1 MFEQVLGT
9 AARAATPVLESARA
23 VIAPPGRRALSSST
37 HTHFEVRGVHLAGA
51 EPAIEAL
58 ERRLTELEGVSS
70 AEVNAVLGRVSV
82 GHDPETAGRAELAGV
97 IAEVEREHGLDH
109 HRSPAGELHPGKPEP
124 VVREVG
130 AMALSAAGIGF
141 SAVTALL
148 PLPGFP
154 SGVSTAISLTE
165 SVPFLRSTVDRW
177 LGRSL
182 SDTVLETGSAV
193 SHSLARSP
201 LELFTGMT
209 QRFCTSREAISRQ
222 QAWQRWE
229 QKVADKPGVH
239 RASAL
244 ELEPRPV
251 RLPDGR
257 LEKVKNASGAVAMAG
272 SAATFALL
280 RSPQRAMATLSAGVP
295 KAGTAGR
302 EAFAA
307 QLATSLSSREALVFE
322 PEALRRLDRVDT
334 VVLDSAMLLTGHHR
348 VEDVVALHEH
358 VDPSQFFG
366 PASALVDPTDP
377 GARQRRGDWSVG
389 PVADFP
395 DLPGEVLR
403 SIGRE
408 ESVATTFLVLCHQ
421 EHPVALVRAVAE
433 MHPLAEAVVDAART
447 CGSVLVAGQN
457 TALDQRLDVDGRIAG
472 GDRFASSVRQLQS
485 DGHVVAVVSARAR
498 AALASADVGLG
509 VADHNGQ
516 VPWGAHVV
524 SRSLGDTYTFLSA
537 VDIARDVSK
546 NTAWLCLAGSGL
558 GLLFGWLGPA
568 FGAQGRASLPVQSAA
583 LFALGMGTWSG
594 MRAAARRAPAP
605 VERTPWHAL
614 PAETVMSMLAT
625 TEDGLSTSEAKRRT
639 APAETGDEQAGVLGA
654 TLRGLT
660 GPITPVLGGGAVVSA
675 GLGSVVD
682 ALLIMG
688 VMAGS
693 ALVDAVHQVGTQ
705 RELDQLLDA
714 GQLPV
719 RVRRDGQVQTVPADQ
734 LVAGD
739 AVELQAGDGVPA
751 DCRLVDGSGVEADE
765 SNLTGESQLVQKSE
779 QATTAA
785 QVADRTSMLY
795 QGTAIATG
803 TALAVVVATGSSTEI
818 GRTTRDSGAAE
829 AEPSG
834 VEQRLTTLTKQLLP
848 LSGGAGLGVF
858 LVDVLRG
865 APIVGAVTRA
875 VGLAVAAVPEGLP
888 FVATVAELAAARRL
902 SNQGV
907 LVRSPSTIEALGRV
921 DALCFDKTGTLTQG
935 RISLRMVSDGAGAA
949 EPEDLDPWQHWI
961 LETAVRAS
969 PHDDGEQPMAHPT
982 DQAVLDGGRAAGITD
997 HPGQSALLGELLF
1010 EPSRGYHA
1018 ALWDTA
1024 EGPRVSVKG
1033 APEVVLDACS
1043 RWRRREGATPVDA
1056 RTRARLREEVERL
1069 ALGGY
1074 RVLAVAERADTDHE
1088 LTESDVDDLDFLGL
1102 LALADPVHPT
1112 AAEAV
1117 GRLQRAGVELMM
1129 ITGDHPSTAEAIA
1142 AELDML
1148 DGRRVITGAELDSLD
1163 DAELA
1168 ADLPKIA
1175 VFARVSPAQKA
1186 RIVRCLRDAGRVV
1199 AMTGDGANDVPAI
1212 RLAHVG
1218 LALGSHAT
1226 SAARETADLVITD
1239 DRIETITAAIV
1250 EGRGMWA
1257 SVHDA
1262 LSILLG
1268 GNLGEIAY
1276 ALGSGLLSP
1285 SAALNARQLLVVN
1298 LFTDVLPALAIAVRP
1313 PPDATPERLLSE
1325 GPEASLGKALT
1336 RDVYLRAG
1344 ATAGGAGL
1352 AWLLARPVSTPS
1364 QARTAGLVAL
1374 VCTQL
1379 GQTAAMRGRTPA
1391 VLAACAGSVAALAVF
1406 VQVPGLS
1413 HFFGSSPL
1421 LPHQW
1426 GLALGSAAVTTA
1438 AVVGWQAL
1446 PFGQPALPAGEQHP
1460 QLPGRQV
1467 VDGEVETPAEDSAA
1481 DAAEKPQGS
1490 GASANGNGLRPAST
1504 ATSGQAPRVEIPRTP
1519 WPVE

>member
-1 MFEQVLGT
+1 MLQQVLGA
-9 AARAATPVLESARA
+9 AARTATPVVESARA
-23 VIAPPGRRALSSST
+23 VIAPPGRRSASSST
-37 HTHFEVRGVHLAGA
+37 HAHLEVRGVHLPGA
-51 EPAIEAL
+51 EQAAEAL
-58 ERRLTELEGVSS
+58 ERRLTELPGVDS
-70 AEVNAVLGRVSV
+70 AEVNAVLGRVAIAR
-82 GHDPETAGRAELAGV
+82 DPEAVGREALARV
-97 IAEVEREHGLDH
+97 VVEVEREFGLD
-109 HRSPAGELHPGKPEP
+109 RTSPASELHPGNAEP

-130 AMALSAAGIGF
+130 ALALSAAGIGF
-141 SAVTALL
+141 SAVTALV
-148 PLPGFP
+148 PLRGFP
-154 SGVSTAISLTE
+154 SGVSTVISLTE
-165 SVPFLRSTVDRW
+165 SVPFLRSTVDKW

-182 SDTVLETGSAV
+182 SDAVLETGSAV

-201 LELFTGMT
+201 LELFTGGC
-209 QRFCTSREAISRQ
+209 QRFCTSREAIARQ

-229 QKVADKPGVH
+229 REVAGTPGAH
-239 RASAL
+239 RAPAL
-244 ELEPRPV
+244 EVAERPAP
-251 RLPDGR
+251 LPDGR
-257 LEKVKNASGAVAMAG
+257 LEKVKNASGAVAVAS

-280 RSPQRAMATLSAGVP
+280 RSPQRALATLTAGVP
-295 KAGTAGR
+295 KAGGAGR
-302 EAFAA
+302 ESFAA
-307 QLATSLSSREALVFE
+307 QLSTSLANRETLVFD
-322 PEALRRLDRVDT
+322 PEVLRRLDRVDS
-334 VVLDSAMLLTGHHR
+334 VVLDAESLLTGYHQ
-348 VEDVVALHEH
+348 VEDVVPLREH
-358 VDPSQFFG
+358 VDPGPLFG
-366 PASALVDPTDP
+366 PAAALVDPADP
-377 GARQRRGDWSVG
+377 GARRQRGEWSVA

-395 DLPGEVLR
+395 EMADEILGAAA
-403 SIGRE
+403 RE
-408 ESVATTFLVLCHQ
+408 ESASTTILVLCRGGA
-421 EHPVALVRAVAE
+421 PVALVRAVAE
-433 MHPLAEAVVDAART
+433 LHPQAEGVVEAART
-447 CGSVLVAGQN
+447 CGTVLVAGRSSG
-457 TALDQRLDVDGRIAG
+457 LDRRLDVDGLLAG
-472 GDRFASSVRQLQS
+472 GPEFANSVRQLQS
-485 DGHVVAVVSARAR
+485 EGRVVAVVSTRAR
-498 AALASADVGLG
+498 TALATSDIGLG
-509 VADHNGQ
+509 VTDRRGQ
-516 VPWGAHVV
+516 LAWGAHVAC
-524 SRSLGDTYTFLSA
+524 RSLGDTCTLLSA
-537 VDIARDVSK
+537 VDIARDVSR
-546 NTAWLCLAGSGL
+546 NAAWLCVAGSGL
-558 GLLFGWLGPA
+558 GVLFGWLGPA

-594 MRAAARRAPAP
+594 MLAASRKPP
-605 VERTPWHAL
+605 PPKERTPWHAL
-614 PAETVMSMLAT
+614 PADTVLSVLST
-625 TEDGLSTSEAKRRT
+625 TSDGLSSAEVQRRT
-639 APAETGDEQAGVLGA
+639 RPAEAGDEQAGVLGA

-682 ALLIMG
+682 ALMIMG

-705 RELDQLLDA
+705 RELDRLLDA

-719 RVRRDGQVQTVPADQ
+719 RARRDGELRTVPADQ

-739 AVELQAGDGVPA
+739 VVELQAGDSVPA
-751 DCRLVDGSGVEADE
+751 DCRLLDGSGVEADE
-765 SNLTGESQLVQKSE
+765 SNLTGESQLVAKDE
-779 QATTAA
+779 QATTAP

-795 QGTAIATG
+795 QGSAVATG
-803 TALAVVVATGSSTEI
+803 TALAVVVATGASTEI
-818 GRTTRDSGAAE
+818 GRTTRENSGNGP
-829 AEPSG
+829 EPSG

-848 LSGGAGLGVF
+848 LSGGAGAAVF
-858 LVDVLRG
+858 LVDLLRG
-865 APIVGAVTRA
+865 APLVGAVTRA

-935 RISLRMVSDGAGAA
+935 RISLRLVSDGSREA
-949 EPEDLDPWQHWI
+949 EPEELDRWQRWV

-969 PHDDGEQPMAHPT
+969 PHDNGEPMAHPT
-982 DQAVLDGGRAAGITD
+982 DQAVLDGGRAAGITE
-997 HPGQSALLGELLF
+997 HPDQSSLLGELLF

-1018 ALWDTA
+1018 ALWNTA
-1024 EGPRVSVKG
+1024 EGTRVSVKG
-1033 APEVVLDACS
+1033 APEIVLDSCA
-1043 RWRRREGATPVDA
+1043 RWRRPDGTTSFDA
-1056 RTRARLREEVERL
+1056 RTRARLQEEVERL
-1069 ALGGY
+1069 ALAGY
-1074 RVLAVAERADTDHE
+1074 RVLAVAERPSTDHE

-1117 GRLQRAGVELMM
+1117 DRLQRAGVELKM

-1142 AELDML
+1142 VELDLL

-1163 DAELA
+1163 DAELT

-1186 RIVRCLRDAGRVV
+1186 RIVRCLRDAGRAV

-1226 SAARETADLVITD
+1226 SAARETADLVIAD

-1276 ALGSGLLSP
+1276 AVGSGLLGGGG
-1285 SAALNARQLLVVN
+1285 ALNARQLLVVN

-1313 PPDATPERLLSE
+1313 PPDATPERLLAE

-1344 ATAGGAGL
+1344 ATAGGAAL
-1352 AWLLARPVSTPS
+1352 AWVLARPVSTVG
-1364 QARTAGLVAL
+1364 QARTVGLVAL

-1391 VLAACAGSVAALAVF
+1391 VLAACAGSVAALAVV
-1406 VQVPGLS
+1406 VQVPVLS
-1413 HFFGSSPL
+1413 YFFGSAPL

-1426 GLALGSAAVTTA
+1426 LVALGSAAVTTA
-1438 AVVGWQAL
+1438 AVVAWQAL
-1446 PFGQPALPAGEQHP
+1446 PEGASALPGGGRRPE
-1460 QLPGRQV
+1460 LPGGQV
-1467 VDGEVETPAEDSAA
+1467 VDGEVEVVDSR
-1481 DAAEKPQGS
+1481 DQRG
-1490 GASANGNGLRPAST
+1490 RD
-1504 ATSGQAPRVEIPRTP
+1504 QR
-1519 WPVE
+1519 